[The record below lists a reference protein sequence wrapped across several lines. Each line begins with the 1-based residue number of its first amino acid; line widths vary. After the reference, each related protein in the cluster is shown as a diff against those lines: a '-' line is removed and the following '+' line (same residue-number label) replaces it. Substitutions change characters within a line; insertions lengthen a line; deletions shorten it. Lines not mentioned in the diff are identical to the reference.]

1 MVFSKKQA
9 RFQDINEIKEDFYFA
24 SIRQN
29 VRHFSKNKRAGSI
42 MCKSTII
49 TCGRYFTA
57 VWPAEKHTAI
67 KSFLVIENEKKLCY
81 NKFNKDR

>member
-9 RFQDINEIKEDFYFA
+9 RFQDINEIKEDFYFV

-29 VRHFSKNKRAGSI
+29 VRHFFKEQGSI
-42 MCKSTII
+42 ICKSTII
-49 TCGRYFTA
+49 TCGRYFTV
-57 VWPAEKHTAI
+57 VWPAEKQTAI

-81 NKFNKDR
+81 NKFNKDC